1 MATKK
6 INQVSQDD
14 IDAAQDALGQGNAE
28 LLRLKESFL
37 NGDGGEWSA
46 VKSQEGVVEFAA
58 AEIERLARAKARH
71 EESLRQGEL
80 GIIRA
85 EMDTYAAAE
94 GEHFVDLL
102 KGVETAVLAFAAA
115 YVQHNQTIS
124 RWRER
129 MTANGVQPQ
138 GNRLAPPKTDQG
150 LSLAPSGA
158 VRAGGREFT
167 QEFSGQPVQEL
178 LMALRGHDGISK
190 NYFESDYVC
199 YPKLDELYARVSSPV
214 QESAGIP
221 DDALF
226 YRHTNGAIHM
236 RGAESPIPV
245 EDLKRLELRLIDRA
259 EAVAE

>member
-1 MATKK
+1 MSAKS
-6 INQVSQDD
+6 IDPDELVADAEAEAQEAVQLAAALEQRARDGDD
-14 IDAAQDALGQGNAE
+14 SVTFEQIQEQEKLGRWAQIRADAAKRKAANARE
-28 LLRLKESFL
+28 
-37 NGDGGEWSA
+37 A
-46 VKSQEGVVEFAA
+46 V
-58 AEIERLARAKARH
+58 
-71 EESLRQGEL
+71 RQGEL

-94 GEHFVDLL
+94 GEHFVGLL
-102 KGVETAVLAFAAA
+102 KGVETTVLAFAAA
-115 YVQHNQTIS
+115 YVQHNQTVTG
-124 RWRER
+124 WRER

-138 GNRLAPPKTDQG
+138 GNRLAPSKTDQG

-167 QEFSGQPVQEL
+167 QEFSGQVLQEL
-178 LMALRGHDGISK
+178 LLALRGHDGISK
-190 NYFESDYVC
+190 NYFESDYVGH
-199 YPKLDELYARVSSPV
+199 PKLDELYARVSSPV

-226 YRHTNGAIHM
+226 YRHTNGSVHM

-245 EDLKRLELRLIDRA
+245 EDLKRLELRPIDRA

>member
-1 MATKK
+1 MSAKS
-6 INQVSQDD
+6 IDPDELVADAEAEAQEAVQLAAALEQRARDGDD
-14 IDAAQDALGQGNAE
+14 SVTFEQIQEQEKLGRWAQIRADAAKRKAANARE
-28 LLRLKESFL
+28 
-37 NGDGGEWSA
+37 A
-46 VKSQEGVVEFAA
+46 V
-58 AEIERLARAKARH
+58 
-71 EESLRQGEL
+71 RQGEL

-94 GEHFVDLL
+94 GEHFVGLL
-102 KGVETAVLAFAAA
+102 KDVETAALAFAGA
-115 YVQHNQTIS
+115 YVQHNQTVTG
-124 RWRER
+124 WRER
-129 MTANGVQPQ
+129 MTANDVQPQ
-138 GNRLAPPKTDQG
+138 GNRLAPSKTDQG

-167 QEFSGQPVQEL
+167 QEFSGQVLQEL
-178 LMALRGHDGISK
+178 LLALRGHDALGK
-190 NYFESDYVC
+190 TYFESDYVGH
-199 YPKLDELYARVSSPV
+199 PKLDELYARVSSPV

>member
-1 MATKK
+1 MSAKS
-6 INQVSQDD
+6 IDPDELVADAEAEAQEAVQLAAALEQRARDGDD
-14 IDAAQDALGQGNAE
+14 SVTFEQIQEQEKLGRWAQIRADAAKRKAANARE
-28 LLRLKESFL
+28 
-37 NGDGGEWSA
+37 A
-46 VKSQEGVVEFAA
+46 V
-58 AEIERLARAKARH
+58 
-71 EESLRQGEL
+71 RQGEL

-94 GEHFVDLL
+94 GEHFGDLL

-124 RWRER
+124 GWRER

-138 GNRLAPPKTDQG
+138 GNRLAPSKTDQG

-158 VRAGGREFT
+158 VRAGQREFT
-167 QEFSGQPVQEL
+167 QEFSGQVLQEL
-178 LMALRGHDGISK
+178 LLALRGHDGISK
-190 NYFESDYVC
+190 NYFQSDYVGS
-199 YPKLDELYARVSSPV
+199 PKLDELYARVSSPV

-226 YRHTNGAIHM
+226 YRHNNGAIHM

-245 EDLKRLELRLIDRA
+245 EDLKRLELRPIDRA